1 MNKNTILILLKI
13 KNLLHHISLNLKLQQ
28 TAKNENAIKL
38 SLYKIFIKKNSSVI
52 QNTLIKLNLAKVNQF
67 KKLNSSANE
76 LTFFFSFL
84 FD

>member
-38 SLYKIFIKKNSSVI
+38 SLYKIFIKK
-52 QNTLIKLNLAKVNQF
+52 K
-67 KKLNSSANE
+67 
-76 LTFFFSFL
+76 
-84 FD
+84 

>member
-38 SLYKIFIKKNSSVI
+38 SLYKIFIKKNSLVI